1 MRVSQ
6 ILTTWGVPIGVV
18 VVSVLV
24 IAAFSGGSGGG
35 FGSSARDI
43 ERVSNQIRDH
53 VRNRWLVQTKRMLEI
68 SAEME
73 EVRQEHLTR
82 IRDGG
87 LGVDYLE
94 TFVAIAV
101 EEHAPID
108 SNLFA
113 ALNDPNVPLSAVYA
127 ATKAAE
133 LQMTN
138 WYRDVRAAQNAITL
152 EVPAVDALG
161 WVKVVQPR
169 RLEVVGED
177 LDRPAITSQTQLAA
191 FRRQVSTGESEL
203 DAMVQQSERILEQAR
218 DAQGGASVEGIAIM
232 APPGGP
238 EGNRG
243 DTLRPDELM
252 PSRATSDGGFNATP
266 GRIIDGSG
274 EQNDWMYIDKWYVMG
289 PFPNRFR
296 QNLDASYLPETVI
309 DLDNVTIGMDDQEVR
324 WRYWDTKNSRIEPDH
339 APPYCVYYAWTEVYV
354 EEAGKYW
361 VALGSDDFGKV
372 WINGELVWTSS
383 MERKTWR
390 ADEEIA
396 EFEFK
401 QGLNEILFRCENAG
415 GTMGWSVVIN
425 TMPNE

>member
-1 MRVSQ
+1 
-6 ILTTWGVPIGVV
+6 
-18 VVSVLV
+18 
-24 IAAFSGGSGGG
+24 
-35 FGSSARDI
+35 
-43 ERVSNQIRDH
+43 
-53 VRNRWLVQTKRMLEI
+53 MLEI

-73 EVRQEHLTR
+73 QVRQEHLDR

-94 TFVAIAV
+94 TFVSIAV
-101 EEHAPID
+101 EEHARID
-108 SNLFA
+108 TTLFQ
-113 ALNDPNVPLSAVYA
+113 ALRDPHVPLSTVYA

-138 WYRDVRAAQNAITL
+138 WYRDIRAAQNAITL

-169 RLEVVGED
+169 RLELSIED
-177 LDRPAITSQTQLAA
+177 IDRPAIINQAQLSA

-218 DAQGGASVEGIAIM
+218 DAQGGATVEGIAIM

-266 GRIIDGSG
+266 GRIIDGNG
-274 EQNDWMYIDKWYVMG
+274 EANDWMYVDKWYVMG

-296 QNLDASYLPETVI
+296 QNLDASYLPETIV
-309 DLDNVTIGMDDQEVR
+309 DLDNVTIGMDDAEVR

-339 APPYCVYYAWTEVYV
+339 APPYCVYYGWTEVYV
-354 EEAGKYW
+354 AEAGKYW

-372 WINGELVWTSS
+372 WINGKLVWISS

-401 QGLNEILFRCENAG
+401 QGLNEILFRTENAG